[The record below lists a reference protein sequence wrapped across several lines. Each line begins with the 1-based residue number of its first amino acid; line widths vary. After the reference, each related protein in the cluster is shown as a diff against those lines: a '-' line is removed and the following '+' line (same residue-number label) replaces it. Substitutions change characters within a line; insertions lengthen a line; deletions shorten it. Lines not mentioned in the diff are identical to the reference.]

1 LKHYAF
7 TEDPIIVKTFEA
19 ATIYGEISDASFNNG
34 PIAYVTV
41 FIGDSTNKEVYT
53 KIEFNQEV
61 AGVDEKLK
69 TILACAGSRV
79 LHCN

>member
-7 TEDPIIVKTFEA
+7 TEDPILVKTFEA
-19 ATIYGEISDASFNNG
+19 ATIYGEISVASFNIG

-61 AGVDEKLK
+61 AKYTRRLSLIRK
-69 TILACAGSRV
+69 
-79 LHCN
+79 